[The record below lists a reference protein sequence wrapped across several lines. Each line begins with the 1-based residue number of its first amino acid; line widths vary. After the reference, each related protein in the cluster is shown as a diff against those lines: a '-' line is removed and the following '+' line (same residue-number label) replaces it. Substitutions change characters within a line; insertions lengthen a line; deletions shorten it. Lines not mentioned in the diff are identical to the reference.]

1 MLSILKEALFK
12 GSQEEKEE
20 AALAL
25 TNIIKLASVSVLTA
39 KNNVIQIAGPLIR
52 LVSDR
57 WAWTVKVATLD
68 ALVELVQKV
77 GAAAKAVFPQLQ
89 TSYIKA
95 LSEPN
100 QTVRHRAK
108 QGLVEM
114 IPHTLRT
121 DPVFNELHK
130 GIKSCEDPAIR

>member
-1 MLSILKEALFK
+1 M
-12 GSQEEKEE
+12 
-20 AALAL
+20 
-25 TNIIKLASVSVLTA
+25 
-39 KNNVIQIAGPLIR
+39 
-52 LVSDR
+52 
-57 WAWTVKVATLD
+57 KVATLD

-77 GAAAKAVFPQLQ
+77 GAAAKAIFPQLQ

-130 GIKSCEDPAIR
+130 GIKACEDPAIR